1 MLYFL
6 PDASNINFD
15 AAQPETLPISF
26 EGDQLESPTPDFDSQ
41 PEFFCED
48 YNVPIKE
55 EEVIHEDISR
65 YHAGRS
71 AFCGLP

>member
-1 MLYFL
+1 M
-6 PDASNINFD
+6 NFD
-15 AAQPETLPISF
+15 AAQPEPVPISF
-26 EGDQLESPTPDFDSQ
+26 DGDQPVSPPPDFDCQ

-55 EEVIHEDISR
+55 EEVINEDITR

-71 AFCGLP
+71 VICIPR